1 MKVDYIKL
9 VDLFP
14 RELDAQFSKLYLP
27 PHNAVR
33 IVISQNKQILS
44 VSKLKHF
51 QRRALQLLSCDPQ
64 SRCPHIP
71 RVCSGSPYVP
81 VDFSR
86 CASYGFAFLTLTEQC
101 NSEEDEVAPSCPQCE
116 ADYLY
121 TEFCRMICAESPVR
135 WSQMAQS
142 AGCWVWV
149 SSSQKR
155 LSFREVLADFGW
167 RKTLP
172 MIITFALQ
180 GPKHRV
186 SRRTYDTR
194 VDGRPLDWK
203 AFDGHRFHPPG
214 EQSNVCFDVHMYA
227 SRFPFSRRH

>member
-14 RELDAQFSKLYLP
+14 QELDAQFSKLYLP

-51 QRRALQLLSCDPQ
+51 QRRALQLLSCEPQ

-86 CASYGFAFLTLTEQC
+86 CASYGSAFLTLTKQC
-101 NSEEDEVAPSCPQCE
+101 DSEEDEVASSCPQCE
-116 ADYLY
+116 AHYLY

-135 WSQMAQS
+135 
-142 AGCWVWV
+142 G
-149 SSSQKR
+149 
-155 LSFREVLADFGW
+155 
-167 RKTLP
+167 
-172 MIITFALQ
+172 
-180 GPKHRV
+180 
-186 SRRTYDTR
+186 SRRKKIRAELPIKWLR
-194 VDGRPLDWK
+194 VRGAGSILSEATFLLEKFLQILDGGR
-203 AFDGHRFHPPG
+203 RF
-214 EQSNVCFDVHMYA
+214 
-227 SRFPFSRRH
+227 R